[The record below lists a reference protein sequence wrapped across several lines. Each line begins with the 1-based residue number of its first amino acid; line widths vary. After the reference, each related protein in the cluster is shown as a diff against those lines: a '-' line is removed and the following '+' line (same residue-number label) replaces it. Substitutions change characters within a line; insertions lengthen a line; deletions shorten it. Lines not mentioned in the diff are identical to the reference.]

1 MFKMRSKAS
10 ISQPISNST
19 PRSSRR
25 FSLHRKASTATAP
38 PKSPAFPPPES
49 ASTATAQPKSP
60 GFLPPESASSVRGV
74 PSRGELLQV
83 FKKFDANND
92 GKISSSELQ
101 SLMAALGSQAS
112 DAEIASMMREADTDG
127 DGFINFEEFIESN
140 TKGVSNAHLLKDLE
154 NAFKMY
160 DLDKNGAISVEELH
174 KVLKS
179 LGEGTSLQECRQ
191 MIKGVDKD
199 ADGSI
204 NLEEFKIMMNA
215 PH

>member
-1 MFKMRSKAS
+1 MFKMRSTA
-10 ISQPISNST
+10 QPSLNST

-38 PKSPAFPPPES
+38 PKSPAYPPPES
-49 ASTATAQPKSP
+49 AAR
-60 GFLPPESASSVRGV
+60 SAAPVQGV
-74 PSRGELLQV
+74 PSRGELQQV

-92 GKISSSELQ
+92 GKISSSELK
-101 SLMAALGSQAS
+101 SMMAALGSQAS
-112 DAEIASMMREADTDG
+112 DAETASMMREADTDG

-140 TKGVSNAHLLKDLE
+140 TKGVSHAHLLKDLE

-160 DLDKNGAISVEELH
+160 DLDKNGSISVEELH

-179 LGEGTSLQECRQ
+179 LGEESSLQECRQ

-204 NLEEFKIMMNA
+204 NFEEFKTMMNA
-215 PH
+215 PR

>member
-1 MFKMRSKAS
+1 MFNMRSKAS
-10 ISQPISNST
+10 TSQPISNST

-25 FSLHRKASTATAP
+25 FSLRRKASTATAP
-38 PKSPAFPPPES
+38 PKSPAFPPPE
-49 ASTATAQPKSP
+49 P
-60 GFLPPESASSVRGV
+60 ASSVRGV
-74 PSRGELLQV
+74 PSRGELQQV
-83 FKKFDANND
+83 FRKFDANND

-112 DAEIASMMREADTDG
+112 DAEVASMMREADTDG

-204 NLEEFKIMMNA
+204 NFEEFKIMMNA